1 MLIMIKTCQACALA
15 QEMEPEGACF
25 CLKHDRIRKRD
36 ETSWD
41 WGCFYFTQMLPS
53 EDYTPYQYL
62 LMTETELATR
72 K

>member
-1 MLIMIKTCQACALA
+1 M
-15 QEMEPEGACF
+15 
-25 CLKHDRIRKRD
+25 CLKHNRIRTPD

-41 WGCFYFTQMLPS
+41 WGCFYFTQVLTG

-62 LMTETELATR
+62 LITETELATR